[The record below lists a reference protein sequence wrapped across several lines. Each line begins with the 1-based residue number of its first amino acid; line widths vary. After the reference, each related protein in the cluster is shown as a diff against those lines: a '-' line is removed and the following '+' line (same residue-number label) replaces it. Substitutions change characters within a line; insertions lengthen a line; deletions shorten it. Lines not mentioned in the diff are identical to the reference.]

1 MKKNLWRNFHVLLSE
16 ELYKQLRAE
25 AERSQQSATALARY
39 AIAWWLQQRQKAALD
54 ESIRAYAAQ
63 CAGTPADLDQELEA
77 ASVDHLLDAEED
89 I

>member
-1 MKKNLWRNFHVLLSE
+1 MKKIPLRNFHVPLSE

-25 AERSQQSATALARY
+25 ADRSQQSATALARD
-39 AIAWWLQQRQKAALD
+39 AIAWWLQQRQQAALD

-63 CAGTPADLDQELEA
+63 GAGTSVDLDQELEA
-77 ASVDHLLDAEED
+77 ASVDHLLDEEEE

>member
-1 MKKNLWRNFHVLLSE
+1 MKKASLRNFHVPLPE
-16 ELYKQLRAE
+16 ELYNQLCAE
-25 AERSQQSATALARY
+25 AQRSQQSATALARY
-39 AIAWWLQQRQKAALD
+39 AIAWWLQQQQKAALD

-77 ASVDHLLDAEED
+77 ASVDHLLDEEED

>member
-1 MKKNLWRNFHVLLSE
+1 MKKIPLRNFHVPLSE

-25 AERSQQSATALARY
+25 ADRSQQSATALARY

-54 ESIRAYAAQ
+54 ESIRVYAAQ
-63 CAGTPADLDQELEA
+63 SAGTPADLDQELEA
-77 ASVDHLLDAEED
+77 ASVDHLLDEEEE

>member
-1 MKKNLWRNFHVLLSE
+1 MKKNLWRNFHVPLSE

-25 AERSQQSATALARY
+25 AERSQQAATALARY

-63 CAGTPADLDQELEA
+63 GAGTPADVDQALEA
-77 ASVDHLLDAEED
+77 AAVDHLLDAEED
-89 I
+89 L

>member
-1 MKKNLWRNFHVLLSE
+1 MKKNLLRNFHVPLSD

-25 AERSQQSATALARY
+25 AERSQQAATALARY

-63 CAGTPADLDQELEA
+63 GAGTPADVDQALEA

-89 I
+89 L

>member
-1 MKKNLWRNFHVLLSE
+1 MKKNLWRNFHVPLSE

-25 AERSQQSATALARY
+25 AERSQQAATALARY

-63 CAGTPADLDQELEA
+63 GAGTPADVDQALEA
-77 ASVDHLLDAEED
+77 AAVDHLLDEEEG

>member
-1 MKKNLWRNFHVLLSE
+1 MKKNLLRNFHVPLSD

-25 AERSQQSATALARY
+25 AERSQQAATALARD

-63 CAGTPADLDQELEA
+63 GAGTPADVDQALEA

-89 I
+89 L

>member
-1 MKKNLWRNFHVLLSE
+1 MKKNLWRNFHVPLSE

-63 CAGTPADLDQELEA
+63 GAGTPADVDQALEA
-77 ASVDHLLDAEED
+77 AAVDHLLDEEED

>member
-1 MKKNLWRNFHVLLSE
+1 MKKNLLRNFHVPLSD

-25 AERSQQSATALARY
+25 AERSQQAATALARD

-63 CAGTPADLDQELEA
+63 GAGTPADVDQALEA
-77 ASVDHLLDAEED
+77 ASVDHLLDEEED

>member
-1 MKKNLWRNFHVLLSE
+1 MKKNLLRNFHVPLPE

-63 CAGTPADLDQELEA
+63 GAGTPADVDQALEA
-77 ASVDHLLDAEED
+77 AAVDHLLDEEED

>member
-1 MKKNLWRNFHVLLSE
+1 MRNFHVPLSE

-25 AERSQQSATALARY
+25 AERSQQAATALARD

-54 ESIRAYAAQ
+54 ESIRAYVAQ
-63 CAGTPADLDQELEA
+63 GAGTPADVDQALEA

>member
-1 MKKNLWRNFHVLLSE
+1 LRNFHVPLSD

-25 AERSQQSATALARY
+25 AERSQQAATALARD

-63 CAGTPADLDQELEA
+63 GAGTPADVDQALEA

-89 I
+89 L

>member
-1 MKKNLWRNFHVLLSE
+1 MKKNLWRNFHVPLSE

-25 AERSQQSATALARY
+25 AERSQQAATALARY

-63 CAGTPADLDQELEA
+63 GAGTPADVDQALEA
-77 ASVDHLLDAEED
+77 ASVDHLLDEEED

>member
-1 MKKNLWRNFHVLLSE
+1 MKKNLWRNFHVPLSE

-63 CAGTPADLDQELEA
+63 GAGTPADVDQALEA

>member
-1 MKKNLWRNFHVLLSE
+1 MSE

-63 CAGTPADLDQELEA
+63 GAGTPADVDQALEA
-77 ASVDHLLDAEED
+77 AAVDHLLDEEED

>member
-1 MKKNLWRNFHVLLSE
+1 MKKNLWRNFHVPLSE
-16 ELYKQLRAE
+16 ELYNQLRAE
-25 AERSQQSATALARY
+25 ADRSQQSATALARY

-63 CAGTPADLDQELEA
+63 GAGTPADVDQALEA
-77 ASVDHLLDAEED
+77 AAVDHLLDEEED

>member
-1 MKKNLWRNFHVLLSE
+1 MKKNLWRNFHVPLSE

-63 CAGTPADLDQELEA
+63 GAGTPADVDQALEA
-77 ASVDHLLDAEED
+77 ASVDHLLDEEED

>member
-1 MKKNLWRNFHVLLSE
+1 MKRNSIRNFHVPLSE
-16 ELYKQLRAE
+16 ELYNQLRAE

-63 CAGTPADLDQELEA
+63 GAGTPADVDQALEA
-77 ASVDHLLDAEED
+77 AAVDHLLDEEED

>member
-1 MKKNLWRNFHVLLSE
+1 MKKNLWRNFHVPLSE

-25 AERSQQSATALARY
+25 ADRSQQSATALARY

-63 CAGTPADLDQELEA
+63 GAGTPADVDQALEA

-89 I
+89 L

>member
-1 MKKNLWRNFHVLLSE
+1 MKKNLLRNFHVPLPE

-25 AERSQQSATALARY
+25 AERSQQAATALARY

-63 CAGTPADLDQELEA
+63 GAGTPADVDQALEA

-89 I
+89 L

>member
-1 MKKNLWRNFHVLLSE
+1 MKKNLWRNFHVPLSE

-63 CAGTPADLDQELEA
+63 GAGTHADVDQALEA
-77 ASVDHLLDAEED
+77 ASVDHLLDEEED

>member
-1 MKKNLWRNFHVLLSE
+1 MKKNLWRNFHVPLSE

-63 CAGTPADLDQELEA
+63 GAGTPADVDQALEA

-89 I
+89 L

>member
-1 MKKNLWRNFHVLLSE
+1 MKKNLLRNFHVPLSE

-39 AIAWWLQQRQKAALD
+39 AIAWWLQQRQKAARD

-63 CAGTPADLDQELEA
+63 GAGTPADVDQALEA
-77 ASVDHLLDAEED
+77 AAVDHLLDEEED

>member
-1 MKKNLWRNFHVLLSE
+1 MKKNSWRNFHVPLSE

-25 AERSQQSATALARY
+25 ADRSQQSATALARY

-63 CAGTPADLDQELEA
+63 GAGTLADLDQELEA
-77 ASVDHLLDAEED
+77 TSVDHLLDEEEG